1 MGPEPSWVV
10 PAPAAPG
17 PNASPDASVALY
29 PLDDTQE
36 RVTAKTA
43 ERYRH
48 FRYRPRSPVQVEEG
62 SQVEI
67 DFNPAFQRLVIHYVR
82 VEREGRAVGTLA
94 AREVKLV
101 QREKDLEGRIYDGTL
116 TALIVLHD
124 VRVGDVVDCAY
135 TVEGANPVLAGK
147 YVGAF
152 SVADRSFMASWRRRV
167 VLPEARSLTVK
178 NHGIELPAA
187 VTTGGGWRVYTWER
201 HDVAPIEPE
210 DELPPWFDP
219 APSIEATEF
228 GSWAEVAALFART
241 YAVEGAAS
249 PMLSAQIAKLRS
261 MTGTAEDRLLA
272 ATRFVQDDIRYLGV
286 ELSLG
291 GHRPFPPSTV
301 LERRFGDCKD
311 KSVLLVTILRAL
323 GFEAHTALVSTEKR
337 RALDDALPSPVA
349 FDHAIVEV
357 AFEGHRSFID
367 PTSAYERGPLS
378 ARQPPDFE
386 RALILAPETRAL
398 VPIPR
403 PGLKEP
409 TQLVREVLT
418 VADDGHAADLEV
430 ETTLRGAQADHA
442 RDLFA
447 ERTRKEIG
455 RDYLNYYSKD
465 DPTVS
470 QTAELQVTDD
480 ERLDVVTV
488 RERYHV
494 AELWKDGQREL
505 GATAIEEHL
514 GAPRIKLR
522 SMPYGVD
529 FPLNVSSEMLVRF
542 PFLFRTEPETL
553 DVGDDHLH
561 FRFEAR
567 ARDRELS
574 IRYELQSL
582 DDTVAPAQ
590 AHRFFQ
596 VQDEMRR
603 RAGYVLRRPE
613 PVAGGSS
620 SFETLKVVGLI
631 ACLPVLA
638 GLVLGVRSL
647 GRLSKRRRVQDRYRF
662 EPGESAATAIEVAS
676 AAWASARVEGLRCSC
691 GARYRRGS
699 AEPAGS
705 VIYGGRT
712 LAVWAVACGDCQQ
725 RRSVFF
731 AVGEGDAAD
740 TK

>member
-116 TALIVLHD
+116 TALIFLHD

-291 GHRPFPPSTV
+291 
-301 LERRFGDCKD
+301 
-311 KSVLLVTILRAL
+311 
-323 GFEAHTALVSTEKR
+323 
-337 RALDDALPSPVA
+337 
-349 FDHAIVEV
+349 
-357 AFEGHRSFID
+357 GHRSFID